1 MQIKSPIAG
10 GAGPVAAQGIRRGRT
25 ALTQA
30 ASDVANGDT
39 GKDSKQLTQGLVDAR
54 RAAQQI
60 EASAKA
66 LERVSESLG
75 SLIDTLA

>member
-10 GAGPVAAQGIRRGRT
+10 GAGPIATEGIRRGRA

-30 ASDVANGDT
+30 ASDVANGDA
-39 GKDSKQLTQGLVDAR
+39 GKDSKQFTQGLVDGR

-66 LERVSESLG
+66 LERVSQSLG